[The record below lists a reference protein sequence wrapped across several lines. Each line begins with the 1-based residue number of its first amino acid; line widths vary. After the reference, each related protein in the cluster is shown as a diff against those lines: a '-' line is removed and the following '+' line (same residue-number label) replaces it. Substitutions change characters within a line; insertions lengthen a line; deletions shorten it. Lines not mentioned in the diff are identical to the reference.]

1 LTAND
6 SDDRFQ
12 QGPSGRLGA
21 APLPRS
27 PAEALE
33 PMRPPEPPPDWDE
46 PEPNPHPFLRMLDGL
61 MTFVFLLACLAAGVF
76 YWIKIQ
82 FDQPGPL
89 ATSTVFAVPKG
100 EGGSATAERLEQ
112 EGIIADRRV
121 FMTGILYF
129 KYLKGQGSLKAGEYE
144 FRKYATMRD
153 VLDTLVEGKSIEH
166 KVTLAEG
173 LTSYQIVQ
181 KLMAHPELRGEIT
194 KIPPEGTLLPDTYKF
209 GTNDTRQDIL
219 ERMRAAQ
226 AKFLAKVWPRRDPDI
241 VVTTPEEALILA
253 SIVEKET
260 GRADERQRI
269 ASVFQNRLRKKMRL
283 QSDPTIIYGLVGGKG
298 ALDHPIQQE
307 EIDRDTAYNTYK
319 INGLPPTPIA
329 NPGRAA
335 IEAVLRPAKTNDLY
349 FVADGTGGHAF
360 APTLEAHNKNV
371 AGWRKIER
379 EIRAR
384 EAAEAA
390 AKAAQE
396 AMAGSAG
403 AGAAAPDGAP
413 AAAAPQA
420 QGAPGETGAASA
432 TGGADPT
439 ITSEVLIDPEALGDT
454 DPFAAPEAAGSEAVP
469 APLRNPKR

>member
-1 LTAND
+1 
-6 SDDRFQ
+6 
-12 QGPSGRLGA
+12 
-21 APLPRS
+21 
-27 PAEALE
+27 
-33 PMRPPEPPPDWDE
+33 MRAPEPPPDWDE
-46 PEPNPHPFLRMLDGL
+46 PEPNQHPFLRMLDGL
-61 MTFVFLLACLAAGVF
+61 MTFIFLLACLGAGIF
-76 YWIKIQ
+76 YWAKVQ

-89 ATSTVFAVPKG
+89 ATSAVFAVPKG
-100 EGGSATAERLEQ
+100 EGGSSVADRLEQ

-129 KYLKGQGSLKAGEYE
+129 KYIKGQGSLKAGEYE
-144 FRKYATMRD
+144 FRKNATMRD

-173 LTSYQIVQ
+173 LTSYQVVQ
-181 KLMAHPELRGEIT
+181 RLMAHPELRGQISE
-194 KIPPEGTLLPDTYKF
+194 IPPEGSLLPDTYKF
-209 GTNDTRQDIL
+209 GSNDTRQDII

-226 AKFLAKVWPRRDPDI
+226 AKFLAKVWPTRDPDI

-307 EIDRDTAYNTYK
+307 EVDRETSYNTYK

-335 IEAVLRPAKTNDLY
+335 IEAVLRPAKTKDLY
-349 FVADGTGGHAF
+349 FVADGSGGHVF
-360 APTLEAHNKNV
+360 APTLDEHNKNV
-371 AGWRKIER
+371 AAWRKIER

-390 AKAAQE
+390 AKAAE
-396 AMAGSAG
+396 E
-403 AGAAAPDGAP
+403 AAAGNAVAGGAPAGAP
-413 AAAAPQA
+413 AAAPQA
-420 QGAPGETGAASA
+420 EAAAPKGA
-432 TGGADPT
+432 GADPAMAP
-439 ITSEVLIDPEALGDT
+439 EVFVDPEALGDAVS
-454 DPFAAPEAAGSEAVP
+454 PFAEPEAAGSEAVP
-469 APLRNPKR
+469 SPLRNPKR

>member
-1 LTAND
+1 
-6 SDDRFQ
+6 
-12 QGPSGRLGA
+12 
-21 APLPRS
+21 
-27 PAEALE
+27 
-33 PMRPPEPPPDWDE
+33 MRAPEPPPEWDE
-46 PEPNPHPFLRMLDGL
+46 PEPIPHPFLRMLDGL
-61 MTFVFLLACLAAGVF
+61 MTFVFLLACLGVAVF
-76 YWIKIQ
+76 YWVKVQ

-100 EGGSATAERLEQ
+100 EGVSAIAERLEHD
-112 EGIIADRRV
+112 GIIDDRRV
-121 FMTGILYF
+121 FMTSILYF
-129 KYLKGQGSLKAGEYE
+129 MYLKGQGSLKAGEYE

-194 KIPPEGTLLPDTYKF
+194 EIPAEGTLLPDTYKF
-209 GTNDTRQDIL
+209 GRNDTRQDIV

-226 AKFLAKVWPRRDPDI
+226 AKFLAKVWPTRTADI
-241 VVTTPEEALILA
+241 FVTTPEEALILA

-260 GRADERQRI
+260 GRADERPLI

-307 EIDRDTAYNTYK
+307 EVDRETSYNTYQ

-335 IEAVLRPAKTNDLY
+335 IEAVLRPAKSRDLY
-349 FVADGTGGHAF
+349 FVADGTGGHVF
-360 APTLEAHNKNV
+360 APTLDEHNKNV
-371 AGWRKIER
+371 VKWRKVER

-384 EAAEAA
+384 EAEEAA
-390 AKAAQE
+390 AKAAE
-396 AMAGSAG
+396 E
-403 AGAAAPDGAP
+403 AAAGGP
-413 AAAAPQA
+413 AAA
-420 QGAPGETGAASA
+420 GAPTGALTAAPRDQVTPNGTSSA
-432 TGGADPT
+432 ADADPT
-439 ITSEVLIDPEALGDT
+439 VTSDVLVDPAALNNSAH
-454 DPFAAPEAAGSEAVP
+454 PFAGAEAEGGEAVP
-469 APLRNPKR
+469 TPQRNPNR